1 MTPQEL
7 ATLVFENLDPADT
20 ADFAIALRAEIENG
34 HTSQI
39 AEEIADKL
47 ETVGI
52 TIVGLPCKRHPTV

>member
-7 ATLVFENLDPADT
+7 ATLVFENLNPADT
-20 ADFAIALRAEIENG
+20 AEFAIALRAEIENG

-47 ETVGI
+47 LTVGI
-52 TIVGLPCKRHPTV
+52 EIKDVKCRIHPA

>member
-7 ATLVFENLDPADT
+7 ATLVFENLNPADT
-20 ADFAIALRAEIENG
+20 AAFAIALRAEIENG

-47 ETVGI
+47 LTVGI
-52 TIVGLPCKRHPTV
+52 EIKDVKCRIHPA